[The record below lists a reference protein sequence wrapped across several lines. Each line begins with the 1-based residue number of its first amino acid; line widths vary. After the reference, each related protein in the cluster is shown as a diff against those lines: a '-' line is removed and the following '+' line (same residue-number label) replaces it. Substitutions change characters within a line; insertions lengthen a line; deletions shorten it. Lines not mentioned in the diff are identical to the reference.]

1 MRSKRHVPVS
11 SPPLKRSIPSACQTT
26 NNLRSKTFEPNNN
39 NKYCGPSRFKLLV
52 DMGSSDDA
60 ASSSATTHNTC
71 FITDLSTELIYHIID
86 FVPYEYQVNF
96 ALTCKRLADCSS
108 KVLKRH
114 QEAFKKY
121 RVASDILPTTIP
133 TLLRSVFG
141 RADPIMAWHVRSI
154 EVWYDRDSWLDWK
167 PLSFDQ
173 PLHEDDM
180 DIDSTLWEWQ
190 DDELEEYLEDIEDQF
205 MALLDAGDEE
215 VFVEVRQ
222 QFEDGLDG
230 VLKALLIAYC
240 PRLQNVTFVTY
251 EHGKTST
258 LGWLKRIVQGSIQ
271 YGSHWPP
278 GLCSIN
284 NVAVGVESDTW
295 LTARHT
301 QHNDPPLDGTDRSME
316 TFSVLL
322 RLPLLSSIY
331 YNDLRRPSWDD
342 QTDYESRTLI
352 PKGLSN
358 VKHIFL
364 DDLGDIP
371 YSFRC
376 ALFQAPRALETFTL
390 RAGRSGDRLDDVD
403 ALVSGLSSS
412 QQSSLH
418 TLMFYGPNITDEMHG
433 YRCSVYR
440 NEELN
445 DAHNLKTVAIDVS
458 DVELDAFYYTSQ
470 WNDQD
475 HGKDWT
481 PDQWREFFVNWFCE
495 HAFPRGIE
503 RVVFWGAPSE
513 YYLPKCQ
520 GRFLDWLEDALIACI
535 EPSNADKQSDSERGP
550 VYPNL
555 KAVYLED
562 IEWSYIQACRS
573 TDAGPSSEKVF
584 FGRLAKVAK
593 DAGVDVY
600 TLTHQPETRSLHKFP
615 SAPDK
620 YDLQSGPWRERRGER
635 MDWVFDVYEGRMVG
649 PGCGKCGECGKCLS
663 EYSRELWEGLER

>member
-1 MRSKRHVPVS
+1 MSNLDDLVS
-11 SPPLKRSIPSACQTT
+11 NSAI
-26 NNLRSKTFEPNNN
+26 
-39 NKYCGPSRFKLLV
+39 
-52 DMGSSDDA
+52 
-60 ASSSATTHNTC
+60 THNTC
-71 FITDLSTELIYHIID
+71 FITDLSTELIYHVID
-86 FVPYEYQVNF
+86 FIPYESQVDF
-96 ALTCKRLADCSS
+96 ALTCRRLADCSS

-121 RVASDILPTTIP
+121 RVASDFLPTTIP

-167 PLSFDQ
+167 PLSFDR

-190 DDELEEYLEDIEDQF
+190 DDELAEYLEDVEDQF

-215 VFVEVRQ
+215 VFVEARQ

-230 VLKALLIAYC
+230 ILKALLITYC
-240 PRLQNVTFVTY
+240 PRLQDVKFVTY

-258 LGWLKRIVQGSIQ
+258 LGWLRRIIQGSIQ

-316 TFSVLL
+316 AFSVLL
-322 RLPLLSSIY
+322 RLPLLHSIY

-352 PKGLSN
+352 PKGSSN

-376 ALFQAPRALETFTL
+376 ALFQAPRALDTFAL
-390 RAGRSGDRLDDVD
+390 RAGHSGDRLDDVD

-412 QQSSLH
+412 QQPSLH
-418 TLMFYGPNITDEMHG
+418 TLMFYGPNISDEMHG

-445 DAHNLKTVAIDVS
+445 NAHNLKTVAIDIA
-458 DVELDAFYYTSQ
+458 DVELDAFYSTSSFD
-470 WNDQD
+470 NQD
-475 HGKDWT
+475 EGRDWT
-481 PDQWREFFVNWFCE
+481 TEQWRRYFIRWFRE
-495 HAFPRGIE
+495 SAFPGGIE
-503 RVVFWGAPSE
+503 RIVFWGAPSE
-513 YYLPKCQ
+513 YYLAKCQ
-520 GRFLDWLEDALIACI
+520 DKFLDWLEDALIFCI
-535 EPSNADKQSDSERGP
+535 ESWRWSEGWDEADEEEFDELSCAYESFLNK
-550 VYPNL
+550 L
-555 KAVYLED
+555 KAIYLED
-562 IEWSYIQACRS
+562 IERAYIQARRS
-573 TDAGPSSEKVF
+573 TDAGSSTEKVF
-584 FGRLAKVAK
+584 FRRLVKVAK
-593 DAGVDVY
+593 EKGIDVY
-600 TLTHQPETRSLHKFP
+600 TLTHQPATRLEHVFP
-615 SAPDK
+615 TAPDK
-620 YDLQSGPWRERRGER
+620 YDLRSGPWWERRDER
-635 MDWVFDVYEGRMVG
+635 ADWVFDVHEGRMVP
-649 PGCGKCGECGKCLS
+649 PGCGKCGECEKCLS
-663 EYSRELWEGLER
+663 EYSKELWEGLERYETR